1 VRKGASDIHVE
12 PYEKLVRVRFRIDG
26 VMHEMMSPP
35 FKFKSAIISRLKI
48 MAELDIAERRVPQDG
63 RIKIK
68 VLNRTID
75 LRVSSLPTIF
85 GEKIVMRVLDK
96 GNLNIDLEKLGFEPR
111 AMKDFVS
118 AIASPTAW
126 CSSRDPPD
134 RARRRR
140 SIRRCRAST
149 LPT

>member
-1 VRKGASDIHVE
+1 ME
-12 PYEKLVRVRFRIDG
+12 PYERSLRVRFRIDG
-26 VMHEMMSPP
+26 VLQEMMSPP

-68 VLNRTID
+68 VMNRTID

-96 GNLNIDLEKLGFEPR
+96 TNLNIDVERLGMRPP
-111 AMKDFVS
+111 S
-118 AIASPTAW
+118 AT
-126 CSSRDPPD
+126 
-134 RARRRR
+134 
-140 SIRRCRAST
+140 
-149 LPT
+149 